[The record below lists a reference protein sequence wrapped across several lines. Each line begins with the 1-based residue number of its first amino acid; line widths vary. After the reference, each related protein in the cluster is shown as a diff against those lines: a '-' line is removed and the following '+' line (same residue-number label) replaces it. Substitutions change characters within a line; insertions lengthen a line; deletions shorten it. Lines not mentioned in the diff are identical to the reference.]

1 MMDIKCKKCG
11 EPWDIDTL
19 HDVAEDDGRTFND
32 VRLDFQNRG
41 CEALGGQCNS
51 ETHAHPAIGVLYDI
65 LGDDIDGAAAMFEDF
80 NL

>member
-19 HDVAEDDGRTFND
+19 HDVAEDDRRTFND
-32 VRLDFQNRG
+32 VRQDFQSRG
-41 CEALGGQCNS
+41 CEALGGKCNS
-51 ETHAHPAIGVLYDI
+51 ETHAHPAIGALYDI